1 MKKIAIIGGGKMGT
15 ALAAQLKKK
24 FIVQIVGRDSK
35 MKPCNIVILAVKPQD
50 FDSVDL
56 NLQNELLIS
65 IMAGV
70 NLKKLAEK
78 TGAKKIVRSMPN
90 LPLRVGA
97 GFTGWI
103 SKNVK
108 EKKLVKDIFSMF
120 GEEIELK
127 NEDSINAI
135 TALSGSGPAYFFYIC
150 ELLTEQACAFGFSK
164 KDAEKIA
171 ANTLLG
177 AAELVRN
184 KKETFS
190 ELRQAVT
197 SKKGTTEAALNYFI
211 RSNFAKLFK
220 DGIRRAKDRS
230 EKLSK

>member
-1 MKKIAIIGGGKMGT
+1 MGT
-15 ALAAQLKKK
+15 ALAAKLKKK
-24 FIVQIVGRDSK
+24 FTVQICGRDSK
-35 MKPCNIVILAVKPQD
+35 MKPCDIVILAVKPQD
-50 FDSVDL
+50 FDDLKL
-56 NLQNELLIS
+56 NLKNELLIS

-70 NLKKLAEK
+70 SLKKLAA

-108 EKKLVKDIFSMF
+108 EKKLVKEIFSMF
-120 GEEIELK
+120 GGEIELK
-127 NEDSINAI
+127 NEDAINAI

-150 ELLTEQACAFGFSK
+150 QLLAEQACDFGFSK

-184 KKETFS
+184 KTESFS
-190 ELRQAVT
+190 DLRSAVT
-197 SKKGTTEAALNYFI
+197 SKKGTTEAALHVLAKRRVATHFREALRAAAT
-211 RSNFAKLFK
+211 RSH
-220 DGIRRAKDRS
+220 
-230 EKLSK
+230 ELSWS

>member
-15 ALAAQLKKK
+15 ALAAKLKKE
-24 FIVQIVGRDSK
+24 FSIQIVGRDSK
-35 MKPCNIVILAVKPQD
+35 MKPCDIVILAIKPQD
-50 FDSVDL
+50 FESLEL

-78 TGAKKIVRSMPN
+78 TCAKKIVRSMPN

-127 NEDSINAI
+127 NEDAINAI
-135 TALSGSGPAYFFYIC
+135 TALSGSGPAYFFYLC
-150 ELLTEQACAFGFSK
+150 ELMTEQACHFGFSK

-171 ANTLLG
+171 SNTLLG

-184 KKETFS
+184 KTESFAD
-190 ELRQAVT
+190 LRASVS

-220 DGIRRAKDRS
+220 DGINRAKARS
-230 EKLSK
+230 EKLNK